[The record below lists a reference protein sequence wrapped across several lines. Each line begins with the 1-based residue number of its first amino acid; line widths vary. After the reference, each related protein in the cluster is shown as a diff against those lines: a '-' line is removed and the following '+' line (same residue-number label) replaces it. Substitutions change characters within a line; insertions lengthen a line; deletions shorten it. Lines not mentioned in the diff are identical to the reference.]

1 MILRRLAATV
11 AATALLAGT
20 AWAQSSALPYADT
33 SPNSTPTIPFGGIHT
48 PTNSGKVATA
58 ASLNNAQ
65 DVLSYITDGESPN
78 EADYQGRTAFMY
90 AAMSNNTLI
99 TRILLDHGGR
109 TELKDRLGNTALH
122 YAAQRGSVDVMR
134 LLLSANAP
142 IDAQNREGVTPLMLA
157 ANSGRF
163 RRRRLAAAE
172 PRRSCK
178 AGLHRARRRGL
189 GRQQGGGGAAIE
201 ESGLALAQGSGRAS
215 QARPSVRYKAS
226 APSACRWNSRA
237 QRHVRSRAA

>member
-1 MILRRLAATV
+1 
-11 AATALLAGT
+11 
-20 AWAQSSALPYADT
+20 LPYANTTPD
-33 SPNSTPTIPFGGIHT
+33 STPTIPFGGIHT

-157 ANSGRF
+157 ANSGRSDVVVLLLQNHADPAKQDYTG
-163 RRRRLAAAE
+163 RDAAGW
-172 PRRSCK
+172 
-178 AGLHRARRRGL
+178 AGNKVAVVQLL
-189 GRQQGGGGAAIE
+189 KNP
-201 ESGLALAQGSGRAS
+201 AS
-215 QARPSVRYKAS
+215 R
-226 APSACRWNSRA
+226 
-237 QRHVRSRAA
+237 

>member
-142 IDAQNREGVTPLMLA
+142 IDAQNREGVPLEVLIA
-157 ANSGRF
+157 RLFKRDHTANSRY
-163 RRRRLAAAE
+163 
-172 PRRSCK
+172 
-178 AGLHRARRRGL
+178 
-189 GRQQGGGGAAIE
+189 QGYWVPDAHAKLVVVSPGAAKQIHH
-201 ESGLALAQGSGRAS
+201 SANRRVAFRCALRVCA
-215 QARPSVRYKAS
+215 V
-226 APSACRWNSRA
+226 
-237 QRHVRSRAA
+237 

>member
-11 AATALLAGT
+11 AATVLLAGT

-33 SPNSTPTIPFGGIHT
+33 TPNSTPTIPFGGIHT

-78 EADYQGRTAFMY
+78 EADYQGHTAFMY

-99 TRILLDHGGR
+99 TRILLDHGAR
-109 TELKDRLGNTALH
+109 VELKDKLGNTALH
-122 YAAQRGSVDVMR
+122 DAAQRGSIDVMR
-134 LLLSANAP
+134 LLIAAKAP

-157 ANSGRF
+157 ANSGRSDVVALLLQNGADPAKQDYTG
-163 RRRRLAAAE
+163 RDAAGWAGNKVAVVQLLKNPASTPT
-172 PRRSCK
+172 PR
-178 AGLHRARRRGL
+178 
-189 GRQQGGGGAAIE
+189 
-201 ESGLALAQGSGRAS
+201 
-215 QARPSVRYKAS
+215 
-226 APSACRWNSRA
+226 
-237 QRHVRSRAA
+237 